1 MKKIL
6 FLVVIILICFFISS
20 CNGRISKED
29 ATKLYLSALDSY
41 SKQKYDEASAYLIM
55 LKKHDPKFYQAD
67 LLTGKIQF
75 FQNDFLNALTT
86 FKKLSRKYPQYVEAR
101 IWYIRTLIIAGQF
114 DLAKSLLETE
124 LSFNQT
130 DWRIF
135 YLYSLLEEKQG
146 NLDKKIVMLNRAEM
160 ALSDSAKV
168 YLELSEIWKFL
179 DIQERSNE
187 YDEKANII
195 ASTNES
201 LSLLKKIIKQ

>member
-1 MKKIL
+1 MKKVL
-6 FLVVIILICFFISS
+6 FLVVTLLICLLIIS
-20 CNGRISKED
+20 CNGKIPKED

-41 SKQKYDEASAYLIM
+41 SNQKYDEASAYLIM
-55 LKKHDPKFYQAD
+55 LKKYDPKFYQAD
-67 LLTGKIQF
+67 LLAGKIQF
-75 FQNDFLNALTT
+75 FQNDFLNALIT
-86 FKKLSRKYPQYVEAR
+86 FKNLSKKYPQYVEAR

-114 DLAKSLLETE
+114 NLAKSLLETE

-168 YLELSEIWKFL
+168 YLELGEIWNLL

-187 YDEKANII
+187 YNEKANII
-195 ASTNES
+195 ANSNES
-201 LSLLKKIIKQ
+201 LNLLKNIIKQ

>member
-1 MKKIL
+1 MKKV
-6 FLVVIILICFFISS
+6 LVLVLTLLLCLLITS
-20 CNGRISKED
+20 CKDKISKAE

-41 SKQKYDEASAYLIM
+41 SNQKYDEASAYLVM
-55 LKKHDPKFYQAD
+55 LKKHDSKFYQAD
-67 LLTGKIQF
+67 LLAGKIQF
-75 FQNDFLNALTT
+75 FQNDFLNALVT
-86 FKKLSRKYPQYVEAR
+86 FKKLTKKYPQYVEAR

-114 DLAKSLLETE
+114 ELAKTLLETE

-146 NLDKKIVMLNRAEM
+146 NIDKKIVMLNRAEM

-168 YLELSEIWKFL
+168 YLELGEIWNLL

-187 YDEKANII
+187 YNEKAKII
-195 ASTNES
+195 ASSNES
-201 LSLLKKIIKQ
+201 LNLLKNIIKQ